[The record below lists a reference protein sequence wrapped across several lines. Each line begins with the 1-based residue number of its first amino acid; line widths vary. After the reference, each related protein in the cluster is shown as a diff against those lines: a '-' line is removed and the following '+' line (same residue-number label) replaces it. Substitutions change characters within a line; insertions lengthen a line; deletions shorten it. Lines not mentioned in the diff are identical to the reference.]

1 MCFCNVRLMKAA
13 VGLYDSYQIIDI
25 YTAIH
30 ASLGGDQDLRRSS
43 ASMDFRTKA
52 ELL

>member
-1 MCFCNVRLMKAA
+1 MCFCNVLLIKTA
-13 VGLYDSYQIIDI
+13 VGLYDSCQIIDI
-25 YTAIH
+25 YNAMC